1 MILTD
6 NETRIDRLNN
16 LAVAKTI
23 VSIIKE
29 SKESVSIGVHGDW
42 GAGKSSILAMVED
55 ELELTANSE
64 DSENKDVTLEY
75 VITRFNSWQYQGFED
90 AKIALMSAIVSQLE
104 KKAEQYCEKHKIEN
118 GISEIKSIGKR
129 LWKNLDKLSIAKS
142 IGKIGVSVATGTA
155 PLALI
160 DGVISVIKDTV
171 TDHNKADEIIETIG
185 NLIKVPAEEA
195 SGYKE
200 MEEFRNNFTA
210 LFDKAH
216 VRKLVVLIDDLDR
229 CLPKVAIET
238 LEAVRMFLTL
248 DNTTFIIAADDA
260 MIRYS
265 VKEYFPR
272 VLEQEHN
279 NLDSI
284 SKFDYNRFSDKYL
297 EKLIQI
303 PLHIPRIGIAE
314 AQLYIMLLLIE
325 SALGEVAELKTLG
338 DVVINKLHKP
348 WALEQL
354 STEEIKRALDKKYD
368 SVFENIKI
376 AKSIDKILA
385 EHTNGNPRNIKRFI
399 NMLLL
404 RTEIARNRGFEPDEL
419 KMAVLAKMMLA
430 EQYNNDFYKALAG
443 ELDENGHCKAL
454 ETQPEQESNEVVIS
468 NKSIETLNDAKEGNA
483 KKAKSTGE
491 DKKIGTLEKV
501 KTMEPTAVR
510 QESFKVFLEQ
520 DDVKTWMQ
528 IDPSLASVDLR
539 PYFFACTEKIDFF
552 FSSPEERL
560 RELVSVIRAG
570 KFNTGRKKAEI
581 QGLDTSDAKRLL
593 KIVSQ
598 DVFTSN
604 LSENQTPK
612 SIEGIRCVVEFR
624 SELQTDLVEFLLTLP
639 LDKLGI
645 WATGGWDSCIPKT
658 SEARGLLK
666 QFFKGIEE
674 NNSNKLIIEAAKS
687 AQR

>member
-1 MILTD
+1 MILSD

-55 ELELTANSE
+55 ELKKTVNIVER
-64 DSENKDVTLEY
+64 DVKEETPEFV
-75 VITRFNSWQYQGFED
+75 VIRFNSWQYQGFED
-90 AKIALMSAIVSQLE
+90 AKIALMSAIVSELE
-104 KKAEQYCEKHKIEN
+104 KTTELYYKNHKMEN
-118 GISEIKSIGKR
+118 GIEEVKKVGKK
-129 LWKNLDKLSIAKS
+129 LWKNLDKLSIAKGIS
-142 IGKIGVSVATGTA
+142 KIGVSIATGTT
-155 PLALI
+155 PLVLI
-160 DGVISVIKDTV
+160 DGIIHTIKDTV
-171 TDHNKADEIIETIG
+171 TDQDKADKLIEMVG
-185 NLIKVPAEEA
+185 NLIGEPAEEV

-200 MEEFRNNFTA
+200 MEEFRNNFQEM
-210 LFDKAH
+210 FDKSH
-216 VRKLVVLIDDLDR
+216 VKKLVVLIDDLDR

-248 DNTTFIIAADDA
+248 DNTAFIIAADDA

-272 VLEQEHN
+272 VLEQSSDN
-279 NLDSI
+279 PDSTSI
-284 SKFDYNRFSDKYL
+284 PDYNRFSDKYL
-297 EKLIQI
+297 EKLIQV

-325 SALGEVAELKTLG
+325 SNLGESEELKNL
-338 DVVINKLHKP
+338 VNIVISKLHKP

-354 STEEIKRALDKKYD
+354 STKEIKTALVDKYD
-368 SVFENIKI
+368 DVISNIKI

-404 RTEIARNRGFEPDEL
+404 RMEIARNRGFEPNEL
-419 KMAVLAKMMLA
+419 EMAVLAKMMLA
-430 EQYNNDFYKALAG
+430 EQYNGEFYKALAN
-443 ELDENGHCKAL
+443 ELDENGYCKAF
-454 ETQPEQESNEVVIS
+454 EITDEQEIHENETEDV
-468 NKSIETLNDAKEGNA
+468 ETELLESSG
-483 KKAKSTGE
+483 KSTTTKMRKGLKGKSGE
-491 DKKIGTLEKV
+491 NLEITKISDVRNKAF
-501 KTMEPTAVR
+501 KTFLT
-510 QESFKVFLEQ
+510 QE
-520 DDVKTWMQ
+520 DVKAWTQ
-528 IDPSLASVDLR
+528 IEPSLVNVDLR
-539 PYFFACTEKIDFF
+539 PYFFACTEKVDFF

-560 RELVSVIRAG
+560 RELVSIVRAG
-570 KFNTGRKKAEI
+570 KFNTSRKKAEI
-581 QGLDTSDAKRLL
+581 EKLDISDAKKLL

-598 DVFTSN
+598 DMFIRN
-604 LSENQTPK
+604 LSETQTPK
-612 SIEGIRCVVEFR
+612 SVEGIRCLVEFQP
-624 SELQTDLVEFLLTLP
+624 ELQDDLVEFLLTLP
-639 LDKLGI
+639 ADTLGM

-658 SEARGLLK
+658 SEVRGKLK

-674 NNSNKLIIEAAKS
+674 NNSNKMIREAAKS

>member
-42 GAGKSSILAMVED
+42 GAGKSSILAMIED
-55 ELELTANSE
+55 ELELTVNSE
-64 DSENKDVTLEY
+64 GSDNKDVNLEY

-104 KKAEQYCEKHKIEN
+104 TKAERYCEEHKIKN
-118 GISEIKSIGKR
+118 GIAEVQKIGKR

-142 IGKIGVSVATGTA
+142 IGKIGISVATGTA

-160 DGVISVIKDTV
+160 DGVVSVIKDAV
-171 TDHNKADEIIETIG
+171 TDQNKAGELIETIG
-185 NLIKVPAEEA
+185 NLVNVPAGEV

-200 MEEFRNNFTA
+200 MEEFRNNFKD

-229 CLPKVAIET
+229 CLPKIAIET

-248 DNTTFIIAADDA
+248 DNTAFIIAADDA

-272 VLEQEHN
+272 VLEQDHD

-314 AQLYIMLLLIE
+314 ARLYIMLLLIE
-325 SALGEVAELKTLG
+325 SALGEADELKTLG
-338 DVVINKLHKP
+338 NVVINKLHKP

-354 STEEIKRALDKKYD
+354 STEEIKCALGNKYD
-368 SVFENIKI
+368 SVIENIKI

-419 KMAVLAKMMLA
+419 EMAVLAKMMLV

-443 ELDENGHCKAL
+443 ELDENGYCKVL
-454 ETQPEQESNEVVIS
+454 ETLVGQESNEVGIENKDTETS
-468 NKSIETLNDAKEGNA
+468 NGTKEASA
-483 KKAKSTGE
+483 KKIKSTSE
-491 DKKIGTLEKV
+491 DKKVETLEKV
-501 KTMEPTAVR
+501 KIMEPIAVR
-510 QESFKVFLEQ
+510 QESFKAFLEQ

-528 IDPSLASVDLR
+528 IDPSLLGVDLR

-552 FSSPEERL
+552 FSSPGERL

-570 KFNTGRKKAEI
+570 KFNTGRKKVEI
-581 QGLDTSDAKRLL
+581 QGLDALDAKRLL

-604 LSENQTPK
+604 LSETQTPK
-612 SIEGIRCVVEFR
+612 SIEGIRCLVEFR

-639 LDKLGI
+639 FDKLGM

-658 SEARGLLK
+658 SGVRGTLK

-674 NNSNKLIIEAAKS
+674 NNSNKFIIEAAKS